1 MRGYSVA
8 IVGATGAVGSET
20 VRMLDV
26 RNFPIRSIK
35 LLASGRSAGKIMP
48 FRGRDVVIEELKE
61 SSFEGV
67 EIAFFGAGSGVSNQ
81 FAAHA
86 VKAGALVIDKTSAF
100 RMRPDV
106 PLVIPEINGSEI
118 ANHKGIVSSP
128 NCVAAVLTMAIY
140 PIMKRY
146 PIKRLVVSSYQAT
159 SGAGVR
165 AAQELLN
172 QTKAYLAD
180 EPLPREVF
188 KHQIAFNLFSHD
200 SRIYDNGYNDEENKV
215 IEETRKILFLPGLP
229 IAVTCVRVP
238 IVRAHSVSVNY
249 ESDRPIDLDEVRAL
263 LDGAEGVKV
272 VDDRV
277 NNHFPMPIECSEK
290 DEVLVGRL
298 RTDLSNPHGIELF
311 ASGDQLL
318 KGAAL
323 NAVQIAEYAVRN
335 GIIKG

>member
-1 MRGYSVA
+1 MRDYNVA
-8 IVGATGAVGSET
+8 VVGATGAVGSET
-20 VRMLDV
+20 VRMLDI

-35 LLASGRSAGKIMP
+35 LLASARSAGKTMP
-48 FRGRDVVIEELKE
+48 FCGRDVVIEELKE

-86 VKAGALVIDKTSAF
+86 VNAGALVIDKTSAF
-100 RMRPDV
+100 RLRPDV
-106 PLVIPEINGSEI
+106 PLVIPEINGPEI
-118 ANHKGIVSSP
+118 AKHKGIVSSP
-128 NCVAAVLTMAIY
+128 NCVAVVLTMAIY
-140 PIMKRY
+140 PILKRY

-159 SGAGVR
+159 SGAGAK

-172 QTKAYLAD
+172 QTKAYLAG
-180 EPLPREVF
+180 EPLTCEVF

-215 IEETRKILFLPGLP
+215 IEETRKILSLPELP

-249 ESDRPIDLDEVRAL
+249 ESDRPIDLDEVHAL
-263 LDGAEGVKV
+263 LSEAEGVKV
-272 VDDRV
+272 VDDRAS
-277 NNHFPMPIECSEK
+277 NHFPMPIECSEK
-290 DEVLVGRL
+290 DDVLVGRI
-298 RTDLSNPHGIELF
+298 RTDLSNPNAIELF

-323 NAVQIAEYAVRN
+323 NAVQIAEYAIKNR
-335 GIIKG
+335 IIR